1 MAYKMKYQGD
11 SSAFP
16 FKSPVKYEK
25 NPEELIKRLSGPKV
39 DPDAPGTPGEPGYEP
54 PVTRED
60 LDEKG
65 KKLYDKLRK
74 K

>member
-1 MAYKMKYQGD
+1 MAYKMKYQRD
-11 SSAFP
+11 FSAFP

-25 NPEELIKRLSGPKV
+25 NPKELIKRLSGPKV

-54 PVTRED
+54 PFMRED